1 MPRFAPLINFSR
13 SYVPFNTRSFWLAR
27 NLCGKAELGRSL
39 YIQSSAPCS
48 DLHSTHTHIR
58 CAMMCAVRPLPST
71 RNPSIPEMC
80 WLCISRCEQIYQI
93 DLQPRKKMTYRYTQY
108 IYIIYTFQ
116 IHCSVL
122 LCPSHLDLDQTSL
135 IAILRNW
142 CSADKSMSNA
152 SFASCLWNPF
162 VPNCLALRCQV
173 LSQEL
178 RSSTFVCFVTW
189 GMKSQWE
196 RTMWSDAVNLGHPGI
211 TKEWN
216 KGSPRTQEQTAKFT
230 KSHLLR
236 GERQPEKKT
245 RGSQAVLS
253 PHASWG
259 IDQHQTICLVYSVGV
274 CPISIDLTMQA
285 VLPKCRLSFQDAV
298 MCRWEFSG
306 WAGRHGSASLRFG
319 KRNCQTQGVC
329 FDCFGF
335 SCLLHSKGSE
345 AGYPFKSSCMT
356 LNLTW
361 TYSYKLSILSY
372 ACRPHTGL

>member
-1 MPRFAPLINFSR
+1 MYPSIRGRFDWQETSVVKR
-13 SYVPFNTRSFWLAR
+13 SWAVPFTSRAQR
-27 NLCGKAELGRSL
+27 HAQT
-39 YIQSSAPCS
+39 YIA
-48 DLHSTHTHIR
+48 HTHTSDVQWCAQCAHYPQHAPPASQRCGDFVSPDASKYIKSICNRVRKWHIDI
-58 CAMMCAVRPLPST
+58 
-71 RNPSIPEMC
+71 PSI
-80 WLCISRCEQIYQI
+80 Y
-93 DLQPRKKMTYRYTQY
+93 K
-108 IYIIYTFQ
+108 IYTFQ

-122 LCPSHLDLDQTSL
+122 LCPSHFDLDQTSL

-162 VPNCLALRCQV
+162 VPNCLALRCQA
-173 LSQEL
+173 LCQEL
-178 RSSTFVCFVTW
+178 RSSTFVCFVLLALILGGTW

-230 KSHLLR
+230 KSHLSR
-236 GERQPEKKT
+236 GERQSEKKT

-274 CPISIDLTMQA
+274 CPISIDLMQA
-285 VLPKCRLSFQDAV
+285 VLPKCRLSFHAV

-319 KRNCQTQGVC
+319 KRSCQTQGVC

-345 AGYPFKSSCMT
+345 AGYPFKSSCMI

-372 ACRPHTGL
+372 ASRPHTGL